1 MFDERSMASGLAE
14 LGYLRLKKQVYRAS
28 WSSTDVEHFLFL
40 SLYGGGNYFTCEF
53 GLRNSA
59 AERFAVD
66 CLRLFAGPVF
76 RDVRFDPRFDCR
88 MRFSLGALA
97 AWPSRSSLLITAMSD
112 AALTDK
118 MKSDIKDLLFPV
130 VRSVLSAEDLF
141 SFLMRDDESSRW
153 LKVSG
158 AVRAAKIVYLGRQL
172 GIRTIELE
180 AMLQPFMQEIGANIG
195 RDPTEDWVSPA
206 VFLSEV
212 LRYAN

>member
-53 GLRNSA
+53 GLRNAA
-59 AERFAVD
+59 AERFAVE
-66 CLRLFAGPVF
+66 CLRLFGGPVF

-97 AWPSRSSLLITAMSD
+97 GWPSRSSLLITAMSD
-112 AALTDK
+112 AALNDK
-118 MKSDIKDLLFPV
+118 IKSDIRDLLFPV
-130 VRSVLSAEDLF
+130 VRSVLCAADLF
-141 SFLMRDDESSRW
+141 SFLIRDDESSRW
-153 LKVSG
+153 LTVNG

-172 GIRTIELE
+172 GLQTIELE
-180 AMLQPFMQEIGANIG
+180 AMLQPFLQEIGANIG
-195 RDPTEDWVSPA
+195 RGPTEDGVSPA
-206 VFLSEV
+206 VFLNDV
-212 LRYAN
+212 LCYAN